1 MSLAKWY
8 TRQQQPKSIISY
20 QLSKLALPKDP
31 FRLLSVGDVRKMKNY
46 PTLVRA
52 VESVNEGLSQD
63 ITLTILVRRPSAAA
77 VCVEIIYFDT
87 GAGFRIRL
95 CNVLRSFER
104 LHPAVHGDGFGVAAL
119 EGMLAGLPTIVT
131 ELVGMKQLLDDRW
144 VFDPTNEWTQDWNKN
159 MIEIPQDDRI
169 QLGLQN
175 RHRSQSFS
183 PESQAQS
190 FRDAV
195 TSI

>member
-1 MSLAKWY
+1 
-8 TRQQQPKSIISY
+8 
-20 QLSKLALPKDP
+20 
-31 FRLLSVGDVRKMKNY
+31 
-46 PTLVRA
+46 
-52 VESVNEGLSQD
+52 
-63 ITLTILVRRPSAAA
+63 VRRPSAVA

-144 VFDPTNEWTQDWNKN
+144 VFDPTTN
-159 MIEIPQDDRI
+159 
-169 QLGLQN
+169 GL
-175 RHRSQSFS
+175 R
-183 PESQAQS
+183 
-190 FRDAV
+190 
-195 TSI
+195 TGIKT

>member
-63 ITLTILVRRPSAAA
+63 ITLTIL
-77 VCVEIIYFDT
+77 
-87 GAGFRIRL
+87 
-95 CNVLRSFER
+95 
-104 LHPAVHGDGFGVAAL
+104 
-119 EGMLAGLPTIVT
+119 
-131 ELVGMKQLLDDRW
+131 
-144 VFDPTNEWTQDWNKN
+144 
-159 MIEIPQDDRI
+159 
-169 QLGLQN
+169 
-175 RHRSQSFS
+175 
-183 PESQAQS
+183 
-190 FRDAV
+190 
-195 TSI
+195 